1 MKHRLYLLAIAALL
15 ISCNGNK
22 PERDYHGEMRA
33 AADKYYTLLMDGRYE
48 DFVDGLYTPDSLPAD
63 YRSQLVDAVAQYR
76 INETQRRGGLEGFQV
91 VGDSLGPDSCSGF
104 VTIQL
109 LFGDKSTE
117 EILLPLVDD
126 QGVWKMK

>member
-1 MKHRLYLLAIAALL
+1 MKHKLFLLGAAILFL
-15 ISCNGNK
+15 SCSEK
-22 PERDYHGEMRA
+22 PQRDFHGEMQA
-33 AADKYYTLLMDGRYE
+33 AAEQYYNLLMDGRYE
-48 DFVDGLYTPDSLPAD
+48 DFVDGLYSPDSLPED

-76 INETQRRGGLEGFQV
+76 VNETQRRGGLEGFQV
-91 VGDSLGPDSCSGF
+91 LGDSLAPDSCSGF

-117 EILLPLVDD
+117 EIILPLVDD